1 MRTRKM
7 VVASGLALALFGAV
21 GWLAA
26 GPAGAQ
32 TSPGVTHPSQTDDNA
47 GEFAKLDANKDGFV
61 DKKEAVMEPRL
72 LANFAAADS
81 NNDGKIDKNE
91 WASFQKNK
99 PMAKK

>member
-1 MRTRKM
+1 MQTSKM
-7 VVASGLALALFGAV
+7 LVASGLALALSGAV

-32 TSPGVTHPSQTDDNA
+32 TSPGAAPPSQTDDNA

-61 DKKEAVMEPRL
+61 DKKEAVIEPRL
-72 LANFAAADS
+72 LASFAAADS

-91 WASFQKNK
+91 WAAFQKNK